1 MFIVPYIQLV
11 FGTECAIRS
20 FRSTPFQARGKW
32 DVTICC
38 GVVVLMLILT
48 WIPSHVRPEPNA
60 CFASLIWFISKF
72 GKLGFVML
80 TTVGALMIAAALTIF
95 IRLSTVNLIDQHQR
109 IAASRMVYYLVL
121 GILSLVCSAINR
133 YDHC

>member
-1 MFIVPYIQLV
+1 
-11 FGTECAIRS
+11 
-20 FRSTPFQARGKW
+20 
-32 DVTICC
+32 
-38 GVVVLMLILT
+38 MLILT
-48 WIPSHVRPEPNA
+48 WIPSHIRPEPNA

-121 GILSLVCSAINR
+121 GILSLVCSAVK
-133 YDHC
+133 